1 MSFTLHGNKCCNTF
15 YLGELANRLN
25 RFSAGNTVPYSDL
38 SDIII
43 YNKMESDV
51 YELQFSPR
59 IIDLFHSRM
68 LVGQLSNMDQ
78 IISIQ
83 TSFHD
88 ENGNIILD
96 NFGKPVQYTSYRQD
110 LGHVLEILYPK
121 FMFSYVKCRFSL
133 QPNSNF

>member
-1 MSFTLHGNKCCNTF
+1 
-15 YLGELANRLN
+15 
-25 RFSAGNTVPYSDL
+25 
-38 SDIII
+38 
-43 YNKMESDV
+43 MENNI

-88 ENGNIILD
+88 ENDNIILD
-96 NFGKPVQYTSYRQD
+96 NFGNPIQYISYRQD

-121 FMFSYVKCRFSL
+121 SIFSYVKCRFSL
-133 QPNSNF
+133 QPNSNFDPYSLFFHFLQQAPSPTFEGKKQHRMLNQLSKNHCK